1 MCKRKNVFI
10 SRKKICFMP
19 SAYYT
24 GSVTGSITGT
34 VSGTCT
40 ILIPNPPQ
48 CPSLPSRILTFRSRR
63 AKFNPFPPEPFASMI
78 DVITAG
84 QFMESA
90 IHASDVNST
99 LSALTSAQQQLTNA
113 RSYFQ
118 TALSYAC
125 SQPLPR
131 ITESVYTDLINYS
144 NYLICK
150 IQEFINA
157 LPSVSNLQSFQAQVL
172 YPFQGMIGKLFQALL
187 ELLD

>member
-1 MCKRKNVFI
+1 M
-10 SRKKICFMP
+10 S
-19 SAYYT
+19 SSYT
-24 GSVTGSITGT
+24 GSVTGSIMGSIT
-34 VSGTCT
+34 GTCT
-40 ILIPNPPQ
+40 PLTPIQPQ

-84 QFMESA
+84 QYMEAA
-90 IHASDVNST
+90 IHASDANST

-144 NYLICK
+144 NYLICQ

-157 LPSVSNLQSFQAQVL
+157 LPSVSNLQSFQTQVL
-172 YPFQGMIGKLFQALL
+172 YPFQGMIGRLFQALL
-187 ELLD
+187 KLLD